1 MSEQSLEISKLNINN
16 AIYNIKDT
24 EARAAI
30 DQAKQ
35 NLAETIQKQEDLLS
49 KEKTELQEI
58 KGDIAFQK
66 SITLANGA
74 TISVKDNVVTFK

>member
-24 EARAAI
+24 EARVAI

-35 NLAETIQKQEDLLS
+35 TLVETIQKQEDLLS